1 MRAAA
6 GIVAVAMVVVAGRVD
21 AQEELR
27 AQCTSAG
34 ATVPFCELAVYGLET
49 LTARAGIAS
58 AGGNPVPGTASTF
71 GMRLGP
77 LPRMSLAVRFT
88 LMPVELPPIYVR
100 GQDETP
106 DGLVTSINVDGS
118 VGLFTGFSVA
128 PTVGGL
134 LSVDLLGNL
143 SFLDMPGGEG
153 FNDDNPVAWAVGAR
167 VGITRESFTA
177 PGISVSGMYRRITEL
192 RYGDTAMSRA
202 DALIQI
208 DGHRVWNVRAAISKR
223 LSLAALT
230 GGIGYDHHSGAG
242 FVRVAEAEGREDGF
256 SIGRF
261 NAFASGGATFLI
273 LTLAGELGWQQ
284 GADAPGDLAGADI
297 AGKSGFF
304 GSVAIRL
311 AI

>member
-6 GIVAVAMVVVAGRVD
+6 GIVAVATLVAVGQAD
-21 AQEELR
+21 AQEALR
-27 AQCTSAG
+27 AQCTSGG
-34 ATVPFCELAVYGLET
+34 ATVPFCELAVLGLEN
-49 LTARAGIAS
+49 LAARAGIVS

-77 LPRMSLAVRFT
+77 LPRMSLAARFT
-88 LMPVELPPIYVR
+88 VMPVELPPIFVR

-106 DGLVTSINVDGS
+106 DGLASSINLDAS

-192 RYGDTAMSRA
+192 RYGDSSMSRA

-223 LSLAALT
+223 LALAALT
-230 GGIGYDHHSGAG
+230 GGIGYDHHSGAA
-242 FVRVAEAEGREDGF
+242 FVRVAEVEGREDGF
-256 SIGRF
+256 SVGRF
-261 NAFASGGATFLI
+261 NGFVSGGATFLI
-273 LTLAGELGWQQ
+273 LTIAGDLGWQQ
-284 GADAPGDLAGADI
+284 GADAPAGLAGADV